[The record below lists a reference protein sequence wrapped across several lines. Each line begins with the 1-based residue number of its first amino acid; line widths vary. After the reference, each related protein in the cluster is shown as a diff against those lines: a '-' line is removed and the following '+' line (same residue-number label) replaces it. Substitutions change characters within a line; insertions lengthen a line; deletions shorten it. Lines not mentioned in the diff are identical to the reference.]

1 MITDSLPY
9 GGDMDE
15 TLQPQDHTPDDWL
28 HTAPMQKLL
37 ASEGESLPARPVAT
51 PMLADESKLPVPAP
65 LAEENMG
72 MKSKSLGSFSNIS
85 IKLQFENTKGFTETV
100 YPTLLWNFKTL
111 SVQLN
116 YIICID
122 GTDDK

>member
-1 MITDSLPY
+1 METILITDSLPY

-15 TLQPQDHTPDDWL
+15 TLQPPDHTPDDWL

-51 PMLADESKLPVPAP
+51 PMLADEAKLPVPAP

-72 MKSKSLGSFSNIS
+72 MKSKSLG
-85 IKLQFENTKGFTETV
+85 V
-100 YPTLLWNFKTL
+100 LLKHFYQVT
-111 SVQLN
+111 
-116 YIICID
+116 I
-122 GTDDK
+122 

>member
-1 MITDSLPY
+1 
-9 GGDMDE
+9 MDE
-15 TLQPQDHTPDDWL
+15 TLQPPDHTPDDWL

-100 YPTLLWNFKTL
+100 YPTSLWNFKTL